1 MPKTAAA
8 ATGYHTLARI
18 FFRDF
23 NPRLWFLCRLEFKP
37 DTSVSLNEV
46 GDWKKLDKKLAWMIQ
61 AEGQAE
67 MWRDNTLKNK
77 LVLLILSE
85 NFSLWKKNDILGD

>member
-8 ATGYHTLARI
+8 ATGYHTLVRI

-46 GDWKKLDKKLAWMIQ
+46 GDWQKLDEKLTWMIQ

-77 LVLLILSE
+77 QVLLILSE
-85 NFSLWKKNDILGD
+85 NFSLWKKNNILGD